1 MPCRHGPRPTAWWRP
16 TAPCSISMCGRFC
29 GASMPRSTQASSGSR
44 RNRCLTYPSWR
55 RPKTSSEN
63 TKTRRRK
70 QGLRQGRPFP
80 PLHSSRLHRRKG
92 RRSLRRTGER
102 RLALRNLRSLHKCG
116 PSLSL
121 KRSRRRGSRSLLLR
135 HSNGRRSKEARRP
148 PPSRTPPQPPPLPR
162 PSQPALAPEGRPLAG
177 PQQPQAKPARHAAR
191 RLFRSRTSRRR
202 SAWPWKAIVKWGVVT
217 LVVLGY
223 RRRTVDVARQ
233 ARSARLR
240 QRSRRARRQIRT
252 GRANRPQR
260 SAEPKGRSPSRPL
273 IASPDLLDS
282 ST

>member
-55 RPKTSSEN
+55 LRKTSSEN

-70 QGLRQGRPFP
+70 QGLRQGRPCP

-116 PSLSL
+116 RSLSL
-121 KRSRRRGSRSLLLR
+121 RRSRHRGSRSLSR
-135 HSNGRRSKEARRP
+135 RNGRRSKEGRP
-148 PPSRTPPQPPPLPR
+148 P
-162 PSQPALAPEGRPLAG
+162 
-177 PQQPQAKPARHAAR
+177 RHRER
-191 RLFRSRTSRRR
+191 RLSRRRCRAPANPHWRPREGPWQARNSLKPSPQSRHEAPSRSRTSRRR
-202 SAWPWKAIVKWGVVT
+202 R
-217 LVVLGY
+217 LGHGK
-223 RRRTVDVARQ
+223 
-233 ARSARLR
+233 RL
-240 QRSRRARRQIRT
+240 
-252 GRANRPQR
+252 
-260 SAEPKGRSPSRPL
+260 
-273 IASPDLLDS
+273 
-282 ST
+282 

>member
-55 RPKTSSEN
+55 RPKTSSAN
-63 TKTRRRK
+63 TKTRRPK
-70 QGLRQGRPFP
+70 QGLRQGRPFL
-80 PLHSSRLHRRKG
+80 PLRSSRLHRRKG

-116 PSLSL
+116 LSLSL
-121 KRSRRRGSRSLLLR
+121 KRSRHRGSRSLPPPR
-135 HSNGRRSKEARRP
+135 NGRRSKGAHRRRHRARRL
-148 PPSRTPPQPPPLPR
+148 SRR
-162 PSQPALAPEGRPLAG
+162 RCRAPAKPHWRAREGPGRPAAASS
-177 PQQPQAKPARHAAR
+177 QARAHAAR
-191 RLFRSRTSRRR
+191 RSPARGQ
-202 SAWPWKAIVKWGVVT
+202 AGEEGWPWKAIIKWGVVT
-217 LVVLGY
+217 LVILGY
-223 RRRTVDVARQ
+223 RRGAVDLARQ
-233 ARSARLR
+233 AKSAWLR
-240 QRSRRARRQIRT
+240 QRSRRARRQIDEQR
-252 GRANRPQR
+252 RANRPQR

-273 IASPDLLDS
+273 IASPDLLDF

>member
-55 RPKTSSEN
+55 LRKTSSEN

-92 RRSLRRTGER
+92 RRSLRQTGER
-102 RLALRNLRSLHKCG
+102 RLALRNLPSLHKCG
-116 PSLSL
+116 LSLSL
-121 KRSRRRGSRSLLLR
+121 RRSRRRGSRSLLLR

-148 PPSRTPPQPPPLPR
+148 RR
-162 PSQPALAPEGRPLAG
+162 RE
-177 PQQPQAKPARHAAR
+177 R
-191 RLFRSRTSRRR
+191 RLSRRRCRAPANPHWRPREGPRQARNSLKPSPRSRHEALSRSRTSRRR
-202 SAWPWKAIVKWGVVT
+202 R
-217 LVVLGY
+217 LGHGK
-223 RRRTVDVARQ
+223 
-233 ARSARLR
+233 RL
-240 QRSRRARRQIRT
+240 
-252 GRANRPQR
+252 
-260 SAEPKGRSPSRPL
+260 
-273 IASPDLLDS
+273 
-282 ST
+282 

>member
-102 RLALRNLRSLHKCG
+102 RLALHNLRSLHKCG

-121 KRSRRRGSRSLLLR
+121 KRSRRRGSRSLY
-135 HSNGRRSKEARRP
+135 P
-148 PPSRTPPQPPPLPR
+148 PQQWPPQQRGAPPAPSRTPPQPPPLPR

-177 PQQPQAKPARHAAR
+177 PQQPQAKPAVTPRGASPARGQAAAEG
-191 RLFRSRTSRRR
+191 LAME
-202 SAWPWKAIVKWGVVT
+202 SACEMGRGDT
-217 LVVLGY
+217 GRFGY

-240 QRSRRARRQIRT
+240 QRSRRARRQIRKGAPT
-252 GRANRPQR
+252 DPNDPR
-260 SAEPKGRSPSRPL
+260 SRKADRLPGPS
-273 IASPDLLDS
+273 
-282 ST
+282 

>member
-16 TAPCSISMCGRFC
+16 TAPCSISMCGRCC

-55 RPKTSSEN
+55 RPKTSSAN

-116 PSLSL
+116 LSLSL
-121 KRSRRRGSRSLLLR
+121 KRSRHRGSRSL
-135 HSNGRRSKEARRP
+135 RR
-148 PPSRTPPQPPPLPR
+148 TQWPPQQRGRAARAIAHAASAAAAAAP
-162 PSQPALAPEGRPLAG
+162 QPTRIGARGKALAG
-177 PQQPQAKPARHAAR
+177 PQQPQAKPAAHATG
-191 RLFRSRTSRRR
+191 RLSRSRTSRRR
-202 SAWPWKAIVKWGVVT
+202 R
-217 LVVLGY
+217 LG
-223 RRRTVDVARQ
+223 RGK
-233 ARSARLR
+233 RS
-240 QRSRRARRQIRT
+240 
-252 GRANRPQR
+252 
-260 SAEPKGRSPSRPL
+260 
-273 IASPDLLDS
+273 
-282 ST
+282 

>member
-55 RPKTSSEN
+55 LRKTSSEN

-70 QGLRQGRPFP
+70 QGLRQGRPCP

-102 RLALRNLRSLHKCG
+102 RLALHNLRSLHKCG
-116 PSLSL
+116 AVSASGAAVTAAAAASAAAMAAAA
-121 KRSRRRGSRSLLLR
+121 KRGAPRAIANAASAAAAAAPQPTRIGARGKDPGRPATASSQARS
-135 HSNGRRSKEARRP
+135 HATRRP
-148 PPSRTPPQPPPLPR
+148 PARGQ
-162 PSQPALAPEGRPLAG
+162 AAAEGLAMESACEMGRG
-177 PQQPQAKPARHAAR
+177 DTGR
-191 RLFRSRTSRRR
+191 F
-202 SAWPWKAIVKWGVVT
+202 
-217 LVVLGY
+217 GY
-223 RRRTVDVARQ
+223 RRRTVDVACQ

-240 QRSRRARRQIRT
+240 QRSRRARRQIE

-273 IASPDLLDS
+273 IASPDLLNS